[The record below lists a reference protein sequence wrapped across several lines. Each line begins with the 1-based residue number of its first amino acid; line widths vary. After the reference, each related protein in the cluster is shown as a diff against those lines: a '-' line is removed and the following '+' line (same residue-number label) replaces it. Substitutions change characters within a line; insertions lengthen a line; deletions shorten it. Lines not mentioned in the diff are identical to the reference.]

1 MGIFDRFKKQKK
13 SPTLTENSRREMLL
27 SKGRIAEGTII
38 DNEILDSGEEV
49 ARYIYSINGV
59 DFESSDV
66 LTGDQKAVSIKYAPG
81 AKVSIRFD
89 PKNHG
94 NCILV

>member
-1 MGIFDRFKKQKK
+1 MGLLDLFRRKKE
-13 SPTLTENSRREMLL
+13 TVTADARRLFLM
-27 SKGRIAEGTII
+27 KNGRITEGTII
-38 DNEILDSGEEV
+38 ESETLENGEELV
-49 ARYIYSINGV
+49 YYIYNIQGV
-59 DFESSDV
+59 DFESSDI
-66 LTGDQKAVSIKYAPG
+66 LTEEQKKDPVRYAPG

>member
-1 MGIFDRFKKQKK
+1 MGLFDIFKSKKQGISEKERK
-13 SPTLTENSRREMLL
+13 DFLL
-27 SKGRIAEGTII
+27 KHGRITEGTII
-38 DNEILDSGEEV
+38 DSETAANGDEI
-49 ARYIYSINGV
+49 AYYFYTINGV

-66 LTGDQKAVSIKYAPG
+66 LNEAQRENPLKYAPG

-94 NCILV
+94 NSVLD

>member
-1 MGIFDRFKKQKK
+1 MGFFDRFRKKKDL
-13 SPTLTENSRREMLL
+13 PTENSRREFLL
-27 SKGRIAEGTII
+27 KNGRITEGTII
-38 DNEILDSGEEV
+38 DSEILESGEEIV
-49 ARYIYSINGV
+49 YYFYNIQGV

-66 LTGDQKAVSIKYAPG
+66 LTDAQKAHAIKYAPG